1 MLRYLSGI
9 SILISVMVLFVSWV
23 EPKERG
29 GDAALNKWVDSVFS
43 RLSEEQKVGQLF
55 MVAAYSNKD
64 AKHVTEIE
72 KLVTEYN
79 IGGLIFFQGGPVR
92 QAVLTNH
99 YQKLAKVPLFIAMD
113 AEWGLGMR
121 LDSTIS
127 YPKQMTLGAIQD
139 NKYVYKMGEEI
150 ARQCRRLGVQIN
162 FAPVVDVNSNP
173 ANPVIGIRS
182 FGEDKQNVAA
192 KGVAYMKGMQD
203 HGVMANAK
211 HFPGH
216 GDAGSDSHLTLPVIN
231 HSKDRLQELE
241 LYPFYE
247 LIRED
252 VKSIMVAHLHVP
264 AYDNTPNL
272 ATTLSKAVVTNLL
285 KEDMKFQGLIF
296 TDALNMKG
304 VANFYKPG
312 EVDVLALLAGNDV
325 LLYPEDV
332 PTAVK
337 RILKAIKKGEIS
349 QAEVDRR
356 VKKILS
362 GKYWAGLD
370 AEKFVKVDSIYDDL
384 NSTSGKAVQHELYE
398 KALTLVKNTGDLIP
412 FTLLDTTSFASVSIG
427 ADVGNEFQKS
437 LSRYAAFSH
446 YAVPNKHAEEAYYD
460 QVLQKL
466 SSAEVIMVGVHA
478 TNPWNSRDYGLSD
491 NAKKFLDK
499 LYLKNDNVIVSVF
512 GTPYSLKFFSG
523 APQLICAYEDN
534 AETRN
539 LVPQLIFGAIPAMGK
554 LPVSVLPDFPINTGI
569 ETPQVFRL
577 RYGYPEN
584 AGLDGKI
591 LNKIDSIALKSIADQ
606 ATPGCQIL
614 IAKDGK
620 VVYNKSFGHYTYDS
634 ASPVTENTIYDIA
647 SITKVAGTLQA
658 VMFLYDRGLLD
669 LDKKASY
676 YLSDLK
682 GTNKEDL
689 ILKDILTHQAGL
701 IPYIPHWRKTI
712 DSGAF
717 NPQFYS
723 NIKSKEFPNE
733 VCEGLFAS
741 ESMSD
746 TLWKWTVE
754 SDLLRKRKREKYGY
768 VYSDLGFY
776 IMKRIAE
783 SLLNQP
789 IAAFMEQNFY
799 NPLGLTS
806 LTYRPLEKYS
816 VELITPTENDVFF
829 RHKLVR
835 GTVHDQGAAML
846 GGVGGHAGLF
856 SNATDLAVLLQM
868 NLQNGYYGGQ
878 RYFLPET
885 IPYFSKKQY
894 SKNRRGLGWDKPEP
908 EGGGPTSDF
917 CSPNTFGHTGFT
929 GTAAWIDP
937 DHNLVY
943 VFLSNR
949 IYPDC
954 SNTKLI
960 RENVRTNIQDLI
972 YKSILQYSYE
982 Q

>member
-9 SILISVMVLFVSWV
+9 LILLSLTILTVSWV
-23 EPKERG
+23 EPEKRG
-29 GDAALNKWVDSVFS
+29 GDAAMRKWVDSVFNS
-43 RLSEEQKVGQLF
+43 LSEEHRIGQLF

-64 AKHVTEIE
+64 QSHVKEIE
-72 KLVTEYN
+72 KLISDYN
-79 IGGLIFFQGGPVR
+79 IGGVIFFQGGPVR
-92 QAVLTNH
+92 QAILTNR
-99 YQKLAKVPLFIAMD
+99 YQQLSRVPLFVAMD
-113 AEWGLGMR
+113 AEWGLAMR
-121 LDSTIS
+121 LDSTVS

-139 NKYVYKMGEEI
+139 NKYVYNMGEEI

-182 FGEDKQNVAA
+182 FGEDKVNVAL
-192 KGVAYMKGMQD
+192 KGVAYMKGMQN

-231 HSKDRLQELE
+231 HSKDRLQDIE
-241 LYPFYE
+241 LYPFRE

-272 ATTLSKAVVTNLL
+272 ATTLSKTVVTDLL
-285 KEDMKFQGLIF
+285 KNEMNFNGLIF

-304 VANFYKPG
+304 VANYYKPG

-325 LLYPEDV
+325 LLYAEDV
-332 PTAVK
+332 PAAVK
-337 RILKAIKKGEIS
+337 RIQKAVKKGEIS
-349 QAEVDRR
+349 QQEIDKR
-356 VKKILS
+356 VKKILA
-362 GKYWAGLD
+362 GKFWAGLD
-370 AEKFVKVDSIYDDL
+370 SEKFVKLENLHADL
-384 NSTSGKAVQHELYE
+384 NNTAAKAVQHELYE
-398 KALTLVKNTGDLIP
+398 KSLTLVKNSGELLP
-412 FTLLDTTSFASVSIG
+412 FTTLDTTSFASVSIG
-427 ADVGNEFQKS
+427 ADVSNEFQRS
-437 LSRYAAFSH
+437 LSRYAAFNH
-446 YAVPNKHAEEAYYD
+446 FAVPNKHAEEAFYQ
-460 QVLQKL
+460 QVLDKV
-466 SSAEVIMVGVHA
+466 SKHEVIVVGIHA
-478 TNPWNSRDYGLSD
+478 TNPWNSRDYGISD
-491 NAKKFLDK
+491 NTMKFLEQ
-499 LYLKNDNVIVSVF
+499 LYLKNQNVVVSVF
-512 GTPYSLKFFSG
+512 GSPYSLKFFSG

-534 AETRN
+534 SETRE
-539 LVPQLIFGAIPAMGK
+539 LVPQLIFGAIPALGK

-569 ETPQVFRL
+569 ETPQTFRL
-577 RYGYPEN
+577 RFGYPEN
-584 AGLDGKI
+584 AGLDGKT
-591 LNKIDSIALKSIADQ
+591 LQKIDSIATKAIADM
-606 ATPGCQIL
+606 ATPGCQIVV
-614 IAKDGK
+614 AKDGK
-620 VVYNKSFGHYTYDS
+620 VVYNKSFGHYTYDK

-658 VMFLYDRGLLD
+658 VMFLYDRGLID
-669 LDKKASY
+669 LDKKASH
-676 YLSDLK
+676 YLPELK
-682 GTNKEDL
+682 GSNKEDL
-689 ILKDILTHQAGL
+689 VLKDILTHQAGL
-701 IPYIPHWRKTI
+701 IPYIPHWRRTL

-723 NIKSKEFPNE
+723 TTKSIEFPYQ
-733 VCEGLFAS
+733 VCDGLYAI
-741 ESMSD
+741 ESIED
-746 TLWKWTVE
+746 TLWNWTIE
-754 SDLLRKRKREKYGY
+754 SDLLRKRKRDKYGY

-776 IMKRIAE
+776 IMKRVAE

-789 IAAFMEQNFY
+789 IGEFMEQNFY
-799 NPLGLTS
+799 NPLGLNA

-829 RHKLVR
+829 RHRLVR

-846 GGVGGHAGLF
+846 GGVAGHAGLF
-856 SNATDLAVLLQM
+856 SNAVDLAALFQM

-885 IPYFSKKQY
+885 VPYFAKKHY
-894 SKNRRGLGWDKPEP
+894 SKNRRGFGWDKPEP
-908 EGGGPTSDF
+908 EGGGPTSDL

-929 GTAAWIDP
+929 GTAAWVDP

-943 VFLSNR
+943 IFLSNR

-960 RENVRTNIQDLI
+960 KDNIRTNIQEVI
-972 YKSILQYSYE
+972 YKSILHYSYE